1 MINQDLIL
9 DSKTFKTKGEASSWA
24 SSIKEENQA
33 MGKVRFTIKEVL
45 NDPTVKWE
53 ATVYIRKTKK

>member
-1 MINQDLIL
+1 MINQDMQL
-9 DSKTFKTKGEASSWA
+9 DSKVFKTKEEARSWA
-24 SSIKEENQA
+24 SDLKEENQA

-45 NDPTVKWE
+45 NDPNIKWE

>member
-1 MINQDLIL
+1 MINQDIQL
-9 DSKTFKTKGEASSWA
+9 DSKQFATKEEARSWA
-24 SSIKEENQA
+24 SELKDENQA

-45 NDPTVKWE
+45 NHPSVKWE